1 MNFMKYVKWRG
12 EKFGAVIFDTLSE
25 KVYVTNETGR
35 DVLGL
40 IGEGMDAEAIAKNMG
55 EAHEG
60 EASQIESDV
69 CEFVASLQSAGL
81 VASQAEGQQ

>member
-1 MNFMKYVKWRG
+1 
-12 EKFGAVIFDTLSE
+12 
-25 KVYVTNETGR
+25 
-35 DVLGL
+35 
-40 IGEGMDAEAIAKNMG
+40 MDAEAIAKNMG